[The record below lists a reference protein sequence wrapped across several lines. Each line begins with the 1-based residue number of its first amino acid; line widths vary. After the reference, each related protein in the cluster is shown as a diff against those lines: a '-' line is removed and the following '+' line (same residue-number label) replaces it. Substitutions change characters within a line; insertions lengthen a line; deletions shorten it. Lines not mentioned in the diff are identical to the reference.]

1 MSVEEQKLIIEYEF
15 RKFCGQQTIG
25 ISPCLDNCP
34 NCRIDWYIDRLAT
47 SEEKVKQLSAELK
60 IAERQIKELIRKIK

>member
-1 MSVEEQKLIIEYEF
+1 MSVEIERDKIIHEMEVLLRLNQCEYNCTWLESLIRVKNI
-15 RKFCGQQTIG
+15 
-25 ISPCLDNCP
+25 L
-34 NCRIDWYIDRLAT
+34 IDRLAT